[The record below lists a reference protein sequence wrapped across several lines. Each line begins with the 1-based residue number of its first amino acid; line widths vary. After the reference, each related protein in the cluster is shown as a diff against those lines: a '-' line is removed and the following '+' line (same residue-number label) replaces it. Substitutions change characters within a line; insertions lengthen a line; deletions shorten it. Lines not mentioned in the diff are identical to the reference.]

1 MKDRLKAARDAA
13 AELAEKAQRLLPG
26 GSSDDDIQ
34 VEVVDNL
41 AVENDEDD
49 EELPSLEVSEADH
62 EDLDHLDDEDDAEP
76 IGLKDDLSFF
86 ELLHKIDPTPPVP
99 LTEKHEVGL
108 VALLDRFSE
117 LAEKNTLAED
127 PRGRR
132 VLDLVGDRLS
142 VAVGPDGITVRGL
155 LLRKHTPWKRVQG
168 VSIQGRYDLI
178 RSDGIAKLLEGI
190 QSPLP
195 VPGLKWLLRRV
206 TRGIAMWLEKHLM
219 TVEKIGGARE
229 MAGNVLIGVKRWGRD
244 IELTGVLLQMAFM
257 APGLAE
263 AVEQEARLRGIPV
276 EVIETEN

>member
-26 GSSDDDIQ
+26 GSSDNDTT
-34 VEVVDNL
+34 VEGVDNL
-41 AVENDEDD
+41 AVEDDEDD
-49 EELPSLEVSEADH
+49 EELPSLEVSDADH
-62 EDLDHLDDEDDAEP
+62 EDLDHLDDEDVAEP
-76 IGLKDDLSFF
+76 IRLKDDLSIF
-86 ELLHKIDPTPPVP
+86 ELLHKIDPTPAVP

-117 LAEKNTLAED
+117 LTENTLADD

-142 VAVGPDGITVRGL
+142 IAVGPDGITVRGL

-190 QSPLP
+190 QAPLP
-195 VPGLKWLLRRV
+195 VPGLRWLLRRV

-229 MAGNVLIGVKRWGRD
+229 TAGNVLIGIKRWGRD
-244 IELTGVLLQMAFM
+244 IEFTGVLLQMAFM

-263 AVEQEARLRGIPV
+263 AVEQEARLRGVPV
-276 EVIETEN
+276 EVIETGN